1 MPMFPALAFTFV
13 AALLVYQAGRRDSA
27 RDPRLT
33 IGLLALT
40 AMLPVMVWLLPKIEL
55 LPAGDGELAA
65 GASFSWVKPVIAIW
79 ALGFLWRMARLSAA
93 FLTVRRWLGESQEIT
108 RVNGVAIRVCDQ
120 LASPVAAGVLRKA
133 VLVPEAWSEWTS
145 ETRKIVLDHEL
156 AHHERR
162 DPLWRLLTA
171 VACAVH
177 WYQPMVGWM
186 ARRFVMQSEFACD
199 AKVLHGGVSPKAYA
213 KVLCDVAAHVSP
225 SPLAAAMAEKN
236 SLESRVRRLMAA
248 VPSSKPSLSLA
259 VSGLLGILA
268 ACSFAMIARKPLAV
282 ETVPREEVEVRLSAD
297 PFPGNP

>member
-1 MPMFPALAFTFV
+1 MLAALAFTFV
-13 AALLVYQAGRRDSA
+13 ATLLVHQAGRRDSA

-40 AMLPVMVWLLPKIEL
+40 AMLPVLVWFLPKIEV
-55 LPAGDGELAA
+55 LPVGDGVVSN
-65 GASFSWVKPVIAIW
+65 GTSFSWAKLVFAIW
-79 ALGFLWRMARLSAA
+79 VSGFTWRMIRLLDAV
-93 FLTVRRWLGESQEIT
+93 LTLRGWMRGSREIA
-108 RVNGVAIRVCDQ
+108 RVNDVSVRVCDQ
-120 LASPVAAGVLRKA
+120 LTSPVAVGIIRKA
-133 VLVPEAWSEWTS
+133 VLVPTTWSEWPA

-162 DPLWRLLTA
+162 DPLCRLLST

-199 AKVLHGGVSPKAYA
+199 AKVLHGGVSPNAYA

-236 SLESRVRRLMAA
+236 SLECRVRRVMAA
-248 VPSSKPSLSLA
+248 VPSAKPSLSLA
-259 VSGLLGILA
+259 VFGLLGLLA

-282 ETVPREEVEVRLSAD
+282 KTVPREEVEVRLSAN

>member
-1 MPMFPALAFTFV
+1 MLAALAFTFV
-13 AALLVYQAGRRDSA
+13 ATLLVYQAGRRDSA
-27 RDPRLT
+27 HDPRLT

-40 AMLPVMVWLLPKIEL
+40 AMLPALVWYLPKIEV
-55 LPAGDGELAA
+55 LPAGDGVVSN
-65 GASFSWVKPVIAIW
+65 GTSFSWAKPVFAIW
-79 ALGFLWRMARLSAA
+79 VCGFTWRTARLLGAV
-93 FLTVRRWLGESQEIT
+93 LTVHGWMRGSREIT
-108 RVNGVAIRVCDQ
+108 RVNDVSVRVCHR
-120 LASPVAAGVLRKA
+120 LTSPVAVGIVRKA
-133 VLVPEAWSEWTS
+133 VLVPADWSGWTA

-156 AHHERR
+156 AHHEMR
-162 DPLWRLLTA
+162 DPLWRFLSA

-199 AKVLHGGVSPKAYA
+199 ARVLRGGVPPRAYA

-236 SLESRVRRLMAA
+236 SLECRVRRMMAA
-248 VPSSKPSLSLA
+248 VPSKKPSSSLA
-259 VSGLLGILA
+259 VFGLLGLLA

-282 ETVPREEVEVRLSAD
+282 KTVPREEVEVRLSAN